1 MDRVAFYPRCAPYQ
15 GPPDTRRQTDI
26 ALFIQ
31 RALRLPEGEVGFAEE
46 PIAASSMVQPG
57 VALTTSLDIAD
68 VTANRRFVSELD
80 AALRAVGLTVIEIVV
95 QQVVD
100 NMMAGILTGAAAG
113 ASSLP
118 TSRPRVLWGR

>member
-1 MDRVAFYPRCAPYQ
+1 MVGPRISEDQLGVEATAGVGAWIGACAPAVAVA
-15 GPPDTRRQTDI
+15 T
-26 ALFIQ
+26 
-31 RALRLPEGEVGFAEE
+31 
-46 PIAASSMVQPG
+46 SSMVQPG

-68 VTANRRFVSELD
+68 LTENRRFVSKLD

-118 TSRPRVLWGR
+118 TSRPRVRWGR